1 MYNIDIHMTIYYIH
15 TNKVVVVVVVVVVVA
30 AVVNETDLIKNC

>member
-1 MYNIDIHMTIYYIH
+1 MTIYYIH
-15 TNKVVVVVVVVVVVA
+15 TNKVVVVVVA

>member
-15 TNKVVVVVVVVVVVA
+15 TNKVVVVVVVVVVA